1 MYSTVDEVYK
11 KAGKRNPHDVT
22 NEDYIDA
29 IESADTIIRNST
41 QHDWQPTDPS
51 FPLAR
56 KISKMLAA
64 SFIMDQ
70 FGDPKEEGETMFE
83 KAMMLLQ
90 LLVTEDEG
98 AADVN
103 VTTSD
108 YKTWPLNPNAK
119 ISRGRLSLNPI
130 GHTSIDPDEFYESE
144 L

>member
-41 QHDWQPTDPS
+41 QHDWQPADPS

-70 FGDPKEEGETMFE
+70 FGDPKEEGEMMFE

-108 YKTWPLNPNAK
+108 YKTYPLNPHVRYN
-119 ISRGRLSLNPI
+119 RGRLNPF
-130 GHTSIDPDEFYESE
+130 TQTEVAIDPDEIYEAE